1 MLTNWI
7 RCNHYKWNIDA
18 LGASGSII
26 AGLELQSVKTTN
38 FNAADHEIYP
48 VNTSGG
54 SDITATLPASPSAG
68 NRIAFIDYA
77 GTFNTN
83 HLNIDPNEKN
93 EGLTK
98 PVEVAGQRKAVEIVF
113 IDNTQGWLVLNEGSS
128 DPIVQPAITWDT
140 AGNFRN
146 DN

>member
-1 MLTNWI
+1 MEYQLEIYWNVANARLTGSGAITINGTSI
-7 RCNHYKWNIDA
+7 A

-83 HLNIDPNEKN
+83 HLNIDPNGKKI

-113 IDNTQGWLVLNEGSS
+113 IDKLKVGWY
-128 DPIVQPAITWDT
+128 
-140 AGNFRN
+140 
-146 DN
+146 